1 MEITNDNVLWGRA
14 NELFGR
20 PHEQWTTIDKMIYEL
35 PDYFYNDVEKIEK
48 MQFKAI
54 KESFNHHYEK
64 SRFYNQLCKEYDFIP
79 DDVKEMKD
87 LVNVPL
93 LLDTFFNE
101 YPAEN
106 PKAVFEW
113 LVLRLKGVQT
123 S

>member
-1 MEITNDNVLWGRA
+1 
-14 NELFGR
+14 
-20 PHEQWTTIDKMIYEL
+20 MIIKL
-35 PDYFYNDVEKIEK
+35 PDYFNNEVEKIEK
-48 MQFKAI
+48 TRFKAI
-54 KESFNHHYEK
+54 KESLNHHYEK
-64 SRFYNQLCKEYDFIP
+64 SRFYNQLCNDYDFTS

-106 PKAVFEW
+106 PKAVFEL